1 MRSDDVIADR
11 YRLVELIGHGGMGIV
26 WLADDLVADR
36 RVALK
41 RPHGGGGIRADLE
54 READVARRV
63 GHAGAVEVY
72 DVVGDGDDCWLVMEY
87 FPSRSLAA
95 MSPLPP
101 DEVAAIGAQVAAT
114 LAAAHAAE
122 VVHRDVTPG
131 NVLVGADG
139 TAKVTDFGISAWRA
153 ATITSSGKISG
164 TAAYVSPEVAD
175 GAGAK
180 APSDVFSLG
189 ATLCN
194 AVEGVPPF
202 GSGDP
207 DVVLARI
214 RAGRREPVVKA
225 GPLAPVLDAMLARDS
240 GARPTAA
247 QAGELLGRVA
257 AGQPVPAWKP
267 LPARKKRPWPAVGAA
282 AAVVAVLAT
291 VAFVR
296 PWERDEGGPAVT
308 VLGDPHT
315 ADPCALMS
323 ADSLARFGDATL
335 DADYGG
341 YNRCDVVV
349 STSDGTDVDVRAEF
363 RGGTGGTGEV
373 ERNPPE
379 RDDDSCDITITLA
392 DGNLVEIVSKP
403 VDPEAGSNADL
414 CAMATAVADRAEE
427 VLHAN
432 DEMPRRPS
440 FPRDALLNLDACT
453 LLTTADLRTLP
464 GFADTAPSPG
474 FANWDCRW
482 DNDEGSAVARVI
494 FDRGTAVSPPDGAH
508 TTRAGHDVYL
518 DAEGYGENTCSADI
532 VNREYRNASGDP
544 LAELALVVVEGDPP
558 MPELCRMADV
568 LANPVASR
576 LP

>member
-1 MRSDDVIADR
+1 VRSDDVIADR

-26 WLADDLVADR
+26 WLADDLVEDR
-36 RVALK
+36 QVALK
-41 RPHGGGGIRADLE
+41 RPHGGGSIRADLS
-54 READVARRV
+54 READIARRV
-63 GHAGAVEVY
+63 GHPGAVEVY
-72 DVVGDGDDCWLVMEY
+72 GVVGEGEDCWLVMEY
-87 FPSRSLAA
+87 FPSRSLSAVGA
-95 MSPLPP
+95 LAPR
-101 DEVAAIGAQVAAT
+101 EVAAIGAQVAAT
-114 LAAAHAAE
+114 LSAAHAAE

-189 ATLCN
+189 ATLFN
-194 AVEGVPPF
+194 AVEGTPPF

-225 GPLAPVLDAMLARDS
+225 GPLAPVLDAMMAPDRA
-240 GARPTAA
+240 ARPTAG
-247 QAGELLGRVA
+247 QAKDMLDRVV

-267 LPARKKRPWPAVGAA
+267 LPGKKKRPWLVVGAA
-282 AAVVAVLAT
+282 AAVVALAT

-296 PWERDEGGPAVT
+296 PWERDEGGPAQT

-323 ADSLARFGDATL
+323 ATPLARFGDATL

-349 STSDGTDVDVRAEF
+349 NTPDGTEVDVRAELRAGF
-363 RGGTGGTGEV
+363 GGTGEV
-373 ERNPPE
+373 KRYPPE
-379 RDDDSCDITITLA
+379 RDDDSCDITVTLA
-392 DGNLVEIVSKP
+392 DGNQVEIVSKP
-403 VDPEAGSNADL
+403 VDSDEDSNADL
-414 CAMATAVADRAEE
+414 CAMASTVADHAED

-432 DEMPRRPS
+432 DEMPRRPAVPS
-440 FPRDALLNLDACT
+440 GSLLNVDACT
-453 LLTTADLRTLP
+453 MLTAEDLRAVP
-464 GFADTAPSPG
+464 GFADATPSPG

-482 DNDEGSAVARVI
+482 DNDDGSAVARVI
-494 FDRGTAVSPPDGAH
+494 FDRGTAESPPDGTH
-508 TTRAGHDVYL
+508 TTRAGHAVYV

-532 VNREYRNASGDP
+532 VNRLYRNAAGDP
-544 LAELALVVVEGDPP
+544 LAEMALVVVEGDPP
-558 MPELCRMADV
+558 MPDLCRVADT
-568 LANPVASR
+568 LADPVATR
-576 LP
+576 LPR

>member
-26 WLADDLVADR
+26 WRADDMVAER
-36 RVALK
+36 PVALK
-41 RPHGGGGIRADLE
+41 RPHGGDGIRADLE
-54 READVARRV
+54 READIARRV
-63 GHAGAVEVY
+63 GHPGAVEVHE
-72 DVVGDGDDCWLVMEY
+72 VAGEGDDCWLVMEY
-87 FPSRSLAA
+87 FPSHSLAA
-95 MSPLPP
+95 TGPLPP
-101 DEVAAIGAQVAAT
+101 REVAAIGAQVAAT

-139 TAKVTDFGISAWRA
+139 VAKVTDFGISAWRA

-189 ATLCN
+189 ATLFN
-194 AVEGVPPF
+194 AVEGTPPF
-202 GSGDP
+202 GAGDP

-214 RAGRREPVVKA
+214 RAGRREPMVKA
-225 GPLAPVLDAMLARDS
+225 GPLAPVLDAMLARDRA
-240 GARPTAA
+240 ARPTAA
-247 QAGELLGRVA
+247 QAAAMLDSVA
-257 AGQPVPAWKP
+257 SGAPMSAWKP
-267 LPARKKRPWPAVGAA
+267 PPARKKRPWPAVGAG
-282 AAVVAVLAT
+282 AAVVVLAT

-296 PWERDEGGPAVT
+296 PRERDEDGPART

-323 ADSLARFGDATL
+323 ATPMSKYGDAVL

-349 STSDGTDVDVRAEF
+349 DTANGTAVDVRAEF
-363 RGGTGGTGEV
+363 HDGSGGTGEV
-373 ERNPPE
+373 RRYPPE
-379 RDDDSCDITITLA
+379 RDDDSCDITLTLA
-392 DGNLVEIVSKP
+392 DGNEVGIVSKVANSDEEEP
-403 VDPEAGSNADL
+403 DADL
-414 CAMATAVADRAEE
+414 CAMATTVADHAET

-432 DEMPRRPS
+432 DEVPRRPS
-440 FPRDALLNLDACT
+440 LPSDSLPRFDACAM
-453 LLTTADLRTLP
+453 LTTADLRAVP
-464 GFADTAPSPG
+464 GFADATPSPG
-474 FANWDCRW
+474 FANWECRW
-482 DNDEGSAVARVI
+482 DNDTGSAVARVI
-494 FDRGTAVSPPDGAH
+494 FDRGTAAEEPDGAR
-508 TTRAGHDVYL
+508 TVRSGHNVYL

-532 VNREYRNASGDP
+532 VNREYRNKAGDP
-544 LAELALVVVEGDPP
+544 LREMALVVVEGDPP
-558 MPELCRMADV
+558 MPELCRMADA
-568 LANPVASR
+568 LADPVASR